1 MGWICRIVS
10 NFSFLVKTLP
20 FSPRIAGVDEAG
32 RGPVAGPLVVAA
44 VCLPEGFN
52 ATGLNDSKKLTH
64 EQRDHH
70 FQRIIEGAEFSIV
83 IIGHEEIDRLN
94 ILRAT
99 LLGMSQA
106 LCELP
111 IPPESARIDGNQLP
125 VNPPVPCETL
135 VKGDSKD
142 AAIAAASILAK
153 VTRDRLMIEADA
165 RYPGYGFADHYG
177 YHTPVHLE
185 ALNRLGPCPIHRR
198 SFEPIKSMVNQP
210 KFELF

>member
-1 MGWICRIVS
+1 MK
-10 NFSFLVKTLP
+10 NLP
-20 FSPRIAGVDEAG
+20 FSPHIAGVDEAG

-44 VCLPEGFN
+44 VCLPSGFD
-52 ATGLNDSKKLTH
+52 ATGLNDSKKLSH
-64 EQRDHH
+64 EQRDCL
-70 FQRIIEGAEFSIV
+70 FQGIIESAEYSIV
-83 IIGHEEIDRLN
+83 IISHDEVDRLN

-106 LCELP
+106 LCDLP
-111 IPPESARIDGNQLP
+111 HPPESARIDGNQLP
-125 VNPPVPCETL
+125 IRPPVPCETL

-177 YHTPVHLE
+177 YHTPTHIE
-185 ALNRLGPCPIHRR
+185 ALNRLGPCPIHRK